1 MKYNRILLKLSGEAL
16 MGQQQYGI
24 DANRLMQYAEEIKAV
39 AATGVQVAVVIGGGN
54 IFRGVQAE
62 AFGLD
67 RVQGDYMGML
77 ATVINSMALQSAL
90 EKLQVNTRLLSG
102 VTIQRVCEPYIRR
115 RALRHLE
122 KGRVVIF
129 GAGIG
134 SPYFTTDSAASLRAI
149 EIEADVVLKGTRVD
163 GIYTADPEKDP
174 NAIRYEEITFDEVLE
189 KNLNVMDMTAF
200 TLCKENNLPI
210 IVFDINKT
218 GNLQRLL
225 AGESVGTRV
234 SMTNSSSQAGLA
246 APQAMASDVEAS
258 AGQV

>member
-1 MKYNRILLKLSGEAL
+1 MGE
-16 MGQQQYGI
+16 QQYGI
-24 DANRLMQYAEEIKAV
+24 DSDRLMKYAEEIREV
-39 AATGVQVAVVIGGGN
+39 AKLGVEVAVVIGGGN

-62 AFGLD
+62 SLGLD

-90 EKLQVNTRLLSG
+90 EKNGVYTRLLSG
-102 VTIQRVCEPYIRR
+102 INIQQVCEPYIRR
-115 RALRHLE
+115 RAVRHLE

-163 GIYTADPEKDP
+163 GIYSADPEKDK
-174 NAIRYEEITFDEVLE
+174 NAVFYSNISFKDVFE
-189 KNLNVMDMTAF
+189 KELNVMDMTAF

-210 IVFDINKT
+210 IVFNMNKT
-218 GNLQRLL
+218 GNLKKLVE
-225 AGESVGTRV
+225 GEPIGTLV
-234 SMTNSSSQAGLA
+234 SMDDLT
-246 APQAMASDVEAS
+246 EA
-258 AGQV
+258 